1 MRVSIDLNA
10 LMHNATALK
19 KTVGSLYTVLKCDAY
34 GHGAAVCARAL
45 HRAGIRKYAVFS
57 LSEALEIHPYAPA
70 SEILILGRTNG
81 KDLPLVS
88 KKGFIQTVFSEEYA
102 EEIHAC
108 GCNAK
113 LHVKIDTGMN
123 RSGFTANAVKL
134 EEQLDTDLLSGIEK
148 IGEIKTLAK
157 YYFAAAVINDSI
169 SSIDDV
175 YQLFD
180 DYIVGGG
187 TYEELQRLMIEVLVT
202 SGIMTKQVYEA
213 SKKAREKQLEAFKK
227 LLN

>member
-1 MRVSIDLNA
+1 MKPFEVLVVGGSEYN
-10 LMHNATALK
+10 LK
-19 KTVGSLYTVLKCDAY
+19 IT
-34 GHGAAVCARAL
+34 
-45 HRAGIRKYAVFS
+45 
-57 LSEALEIHPYAPA
+57 
-70 SEILILGRTNG
+70 
-81 KDLPLVS
+81 
-88 KKGFIQTVFSEEYA
+88 
-102 EEIHAC
+102 
-108 GCNAK
+108 
-113 LHVKIDTGMN
+113 
-123 RSGFTANAVKL
+123 TANAVKL
-134 EEQLDTDLLSGIEK
+134 EEKLGTDLLSGLEK

>member
-1 MRVSIDLNA
+1 MKPFEVLVVGGSEYN
-10 LMHNATALK
+10 LK
-19 KTVGSLYTVLKCDAY
+19 IT
-34 GHGAAVCARAL
+34 
-45 HRAGIRKYAVFS
+45 
-57 LSEALEIHPYAPA
+57 
-70 SEILILGRTNG
+70 
-81 KDLPLVS
+81 
-88 KKGFIQTVFSEEYA
+88 
-102 EEIHAC
+102 
-108 GCNAK
+108 
-113 LHVKIDTGMN
+113 
-123 RSGFTANAVKL
+123 TANAVKL
-134 EEQLDTDLLSGIEK
+134 EEKLGTDLLSGLEK

-227 LLN
+227 LLK

>member
-1 MRVSIDLNA
+1 MKPFEVLVVGGSEYN
-10 LMHNATALK
+10 LK
-19 KTVGSLYTVLKCDAY
+19 IT
-34 GHGAAVCARAL
+34 
-45 HRAGIRKYAVFS
+45 
-57 LSEALEIHPYAPA
+57 
-70 SEILILGRTNG
+70 
-81 KDLPLVS
+81 
-88 KKGFIQTVFSEEYA
+88 
-102 EEIHAC
+102 
-108 GCNAK
+108 
-113 LHVKIDTGMN
+113 
-123 RSGFTANAVKL
+123 TANAVKL
-134 EEQLDTDLLSGIEK
+134 EEQIGTDLLSGLEK
-148 IGEIKTLAK
+148 LGEIKTLAK

-169 SSIDDV
+169 NGIDDI